1 MISILLLTHWLPM
14 ISIVLLTEVI
24 YCNIFRCNYLR
35 NQKYFLN
42 FFLHFLNLDSILNI
56 FKKYWPCQLMYVLIY
71 RLRKTW
77 LDKGLKSLVSDD
89 PWTSNMVNGPNY
101 C

>member
-14 ISIVLLTEVI
+14 ISILLLTEVI

-42 FFLHFLNLDSILNI
+42 FFLHFLNLDSILN
-56 FKKYWPCQLMYVLIY
+56 FFEKKKESQSWCVCEITDSEK
-71 RLRKTW
+71 R
-77 LDKGLKSLVSDD
+77 G
-89 PWTSNMVNGPNY
+89 
-101 C
+101 